1 MATEAQEYSNLLPE
15 GSMVHRHD
23 SSPVGPSSLLD
34 YVLSVDPKQAKL

>member
-1 MATEAQEYSNLLPE
+1 METEAQEYSNLLPE

-34 YVLSVDPKQAKL
+34 YVLSAEPKKQKR